1 MIAYNMPTEV
11 KEEDLVIFHIGFGM
25 AWRLVNPPFSPN
37 DSPMEKSS
45 DTSTHNCSVP
55 VRQSAR

>member
-1 MIAYNMPTEV
+1 MICLTPRGEG
-11 KEEDLVIFHIGFGM
+11 EGFGDISH
-25 AWRLVNPPFSPN
+25 WVWDGLHPNPPFSPN